1 MNITVKSVLDISGAK
16 ETHVNSNFLIHFF
29 LFTVPTLYGVEFIQ
43 PTPLF
48 LTINE
53 AALMLCATMNEIKHC
68 ASKCNYAFGIKLKR
82 G

>member
-16 ETHVNSNFLIHFF
+16 ETHLNSNFFIFYN
-29 LFTVPTLYGVEFIQ
+29 PTLFCAEFIQ
-43 PTPLF
+43 PILLS

-53 AALMLCATMNEIKHC
+53 TTLMLCVTVNEIKHC
-68 ASKCNYAFGIKLKR
+68 ASKSNYAFGIKLKR

>member
-1 MNITVKSVLDISGAK
+1 MLIQIFIFSPPSFTTQLFFGA
-16 ETHVNSNFLIHFF
+16 
-29 LFTVPTLYGVEFIQ
+29 EFIQ
-43 PTPLF
+43 PIPLF